1 MFSSVK
7 SNTYIKTVN
16 VKNLDINSY
25 NKRIEK
31 YKNIS
36 NLFKNFNKSK
46 CLVPAKKTAENSI
59 INKRSF
65 YIGDTQIFLK
75 KRIGSNSRY
84 GTIFLSTY
92 NNNKFAIKLSP
103 SSQYNLRQ
111 IILIQKLSK
120 IAEEDI
126 NPHFLLNYKLFI
138 CNNNL
143 ELNNLPTVIKKSDY
157 YITVN
162 ELVNGNFKNF
172 LNFTNSV
179 LLLNALQQIL
189 ISVLSFHHFSG
200 GLFHNDCHYKNFL
213 YLKIKPGGF
222 FHYKIYDK
230 DIYIK
235 NYGYI
240 WIIWDF
246 GLAHTELC
254 YKTKRLEDYI
264 RIVRILN
271 EKISINDNIY
281 NESIMNILKY
291 KYNYREIFGDSDK
304 KFFEELFK
312 NSNKEFKTFQTKP
325 LPQFADVKE
334 QIKKELSQKYKKY
347 ANYQENKLS
356 PKVQN
361 QFENDINK
369 EFENLLKETNDYNKE
384 VNKNINKQI
393 EEAKNIIAEN
403 NANKII
409 SQYKSMEDINA
420 HITSSYVRELKGYD
434 NIWKQSLEKNNVKNA
449 DIILTNKQFEL
460 PIMKLVRGL
469 STGDNELNK
478 QLLPIAKAINDYTN
492 HIFQSIKEVNPLIK
506 EVKGYTGIVTH
517 NRKLINNNSEEWEKF
532 ISNNGLMQ
540 EPLNADEI
548 TEFKELLNKI
558 HKTSAEQLRAY
569 DYSIRRF
576 KFVSPEAEFA
586 YNNQFGNANTL
597 FERLKNVGEVNARRI
612 SSIKTLGENQE
623 LTISKMG
630 EILKDP
636 EGAQKIANTLFPVTL
651 GHFNNQAQI
660 INAIN
665 LSAKAS
671 RLTTSTLN
679 PLIQIIKYLPED
691 MVNLF
696 TNISKDSSILK
707 GIKYMTT
714 SLTKQTPDFIKQM
727 SSLNE
732 FDKRSLKS
740 LVQQLKIANEKAVHK
755 SMGFFEVGGSKA
767 DNYGSFLENINSKI
781 NGSHLNDT
789 LLRNKAG
796 TTYATLLKNA
806 NQDGKLQQYF
816 PTIPPE
822 KLNKFID
829 KDGYVNPFINNDPK
843 LKKYSEIIANKYFEF
858 IEDVNP
864 VYTKSSIISSPDSPS
879 ALLPVKMARWTQT
892 VTSRTLLPLMKEFAT
907 TKGISRSG
915 TAGAKWLLYAT
926 SMTAISEATRTLEDW
941 IEGKEHETKW
951 KEISKDFLGF
961 GVFGGMYWN
970 YKLSYSK
977 MIDLAKAGYYTTKA
991 NLFDKEYSD
1000 EQFKDFTNSKKNIDN
1015 ASYIFRIYHSIHDRF
1030 EK

>member
-1 MFSSVK
+1 M
-7 SNTYIKTVN
+7 
-16 VKNLDINSY
+16 
-25 NKRIEK
+25 
-31 YKNIS
+31 
-36 NLFKNFNKSK
+36 
-46 CLVPAKKTAENSI
+46 
-59 INKRSF
+59 
-65 YIGDTQIFLK
+65 
-75 KRIGSNSRY
+75 
-84 GTIFLSTY
+84 
-92 NNNKFAIKLSP
+92 NNNEP
-103 SSQYNLRQ
+103 
-111 IILIQKLSK
+111 
-120 IAEEDI
+120 
-126 NPHFLLNYKLFI
+126 FLQAPNI
-138 CNNNL
+138 ENNN
-143 ELNNLPTVIKKSDY
+143 
-157 YITVN
+157 N
-162 ELVNGNFKNF
+162 EL
-172 LNFTNSV
+172 
-179 LLLNALQQIL
+179 
-189 ISVLSFHHFSG
+189 
-200 GLFHNDCHYKNFL
+200 
-213 YLKIKPGGF
+213 
-222 FHYKIYDK
+222 
-230 DIYIK
+230 IK
-235 NYGYI
+235 NNKPFLQAPNMG
-240 WIIWDF
+240 
-246 GLAHTELC
+246 E
-254 YKTKRLEDYI
+254 
-264 RIVRILN
+264 
-271 EKISINDNIY
+271 SINDNKFDFKYVPKPEKPNSYLDKIGIWDIAKQNIEQGWQKGKEELPVKQSVEELQNDIKEGLAGVKSSGISTINMIPGFNLPIEDHDNLAFKISKGVTDVLTMLVPVVGVEEAIAKTTATSLKGVTEALGGGKEVYNVINNNYLSKLIMSGSRATTGGALFGLEEAYRNQANNITADYEKSIKENALFGLAGGIVFHYAENIY
-281 NESIMNILKY
+281 AKYMNKYLPDYSQNLNKFENGAEYNGEKISNETI
-291 KYNYREIFGDSDK
+291 SDIAEPTINTEPVSGIITELPEN
-304 KFFEELFK
+304 FEELFK

-334 QIKKELSQKYKKY
+334 QIKEELSQKYKKY

-540 EPLNADEI
+540 EPLNAEEI

-707 GIKYMTT
+707 GFY
-714 SLTKQTPDFIKQM
+714 
-727 SSLNE
+727 
-732 FDKRSLKS
+732 
-740 LVQQLKIANEKAVHK
+740 
-755 SMGFFEVGGSKA
+755 
-767 DNYGSFLENINSKI
+767 
-781 NGSHLNDT
+781 
-789 LLRNKAG
+789 
-796 TTYATLLKNA
+796 
-806 NQDGKLQQYF
+806 
-816 PTIPPE
+816 
-822 KLNKFID
+822 
-829 KDGYVNPFINNDPK
+829 
-843 LKKYSEIIANKYFEF
+843 
-858 IEDVNP
+858 
-864 VYTKSSIISSPDSPS
+864 
-879 ALLPVKMARWTQT
+879 
-892 VTSRTLLPLMKEFAT
+892 
-907 TKGISRSG
+907 
-915 TAGAKWLLYAT
+915 
-926 SMTAISEATRTLEDW
+926 
-941 IEGKEHETKW
+941 
-951 KEISKDFLGF
+951 
-961 GVFGGMYWN
+961 
-970 YKLSYSK
+970 
-977 MIDLAKAGYYTTKA
+977 
-991 NLFDKEYSD
+991 
-1000 EQFKDFTNSKKNIDN
+1000 
-1015 ASYIFRIYHSIHDRF
+1015 
-1030 EK
+1030 

>member
-1 MFSSVK
+1 M
-7 SNTYIKTVN
+7 
-16 VKNLDINSY
+16 
-25 NKRIEK
+25 
-31 YKNIS
+31 
-36 NLFKNFNKSK
+36 
-46 CLVPAKKTAENSI
+46 
-59 INKRSF
+59 
-65 YIGDTQIFLK
+65 
-75 KRIGSNSRY
+75 
-84 GTIFLSTY
+84 
-92 NNNKFAIKLSP
+92 NNNEP
-103 SSQYNLRQ
+103 
-111 IILIQKLSK
+111 
-120 IAEEDI
+120 
-126 NPHFLLNYKLFI
+126 FLQAPNME
-138 CNNNL
+138 NNN
-143 ELNNLPTVIKKSDY
+143 
-157 YITVN
+157 N
-162 ELVNGNFKNF
+162 EL
-172 LNFTNSV
+172 
-179 LLLNALQQIL
+179 
-189 ISVLSFHHFSG
+189 
-200 GLFHNDCHYKNFL
+200 
-213 YLKIKPGGF
+213 
-222 FHYKIYDK
+222 
-230 DIYIK
+230 IK
-235 NYGYI
+235 NNKPFLQAPNMG
-240 WIIWDF
+240 
-246 GLAHTELC
+246 E
-254 YKTKRLEDYI
+254 
-264 RIVRILN
+264 
-271 EKISINDNIY
+271 SINDNKFDFKYVPKPEKPNSYLDKIGIWDIAKQNIEQGWQKGKEELPVKQSVEELQNYIKEGLDGVKASGISTINMIPGFNLPIEDHDNLAFKISKGVTDVLTMLVPVVGVEEAIAKTTATSLKGVTEALGGGKEVYNVINNNYLSKLIMSGSRATTGGALFGLEEAYRNQANNITADYEKSIKENALFGLAGGIVFHYAENIY
-281 NESIMNILKY
+281 AKYMNKYLPDYSQNLNKFENGAEYNGEKISNETI
-291 KYNYREIFGDSDK
+291 SDIAEPTINTEPVSGIITELPEN
-304 KFFEELFK
+304 FEELFK

-334 QIKKELSQKYKKY
+334 QIKEELSQKYKKY

>member
-1 MFSSVK
+1 MNNKPFLQAPSMGENINNNQFDFKYVPK
-7 SNTYIKTVN
+7 PEKP
-16 VKNLDINSY
+16 NSY
-25 NKRIEK
+25 LDNIGIWDIAKKNIEEGWQKGKEELPVKQSVEELQNDIKEGLAGVKASGISTINMIPGFNLPVEDHDNLAFKLSKGVADVVTMLIPVVGVEGAIAKTTSTSLKGVTEALGGGKEVYNVINNNYLSKLIMNGSRATTGGALFGLEEAYRNQSNNITADYEKSIKENALFGLAGGIVFHYAENIYAKYMNKYLPDYSQNLNKFENGAE
-31 YKNIS
+31 YNGKNIS
-36 NLFKNFNKSK
+36 NETVSDI
-46 CLVPAKKTAENSI
+46 VEPI
-59 INKRSF
+59 INTEPVS
-65 YIGDTQIFLK
+65 G
-75 KRIGSNSRY
+75 
-84 GTIFLSTY
+84 
-92 NNNKFAIKLSP
+92 
-103 SSQYNLRQ
+103 
-111 IILIQKLSK
+111 II
-120 IAEEDI
+120 
-126 NPHFLLNYKLFI
+126 NT
-138 CNNNL
+138 
-143 ELNNLPTVIKKSDY
+143 LP
-157 YITVN
+157 
-162 ELVNGNFKNF
+162 E
-172 LNFTNSV
+172 
-179 LLLNALQQIL
+179 
-189 ISVLSFHHFSG
+189 
-200 GLFHNDCHYKNFL
+200 
-213 YLKIKPGGF
+213 
-222 FHYKIYDK
+222 
-230 DIYIK
+230 
-235 NYGYI
+235 
-240 WIIWDF
+240 
-246 GLAHTELC
+246 
-254 YKTKRLEDYI
+254 
-264 RIVRILN
+264 
-271 EKISINDNIY
+271 NI
-281 NESIMNILKY
+281 EQ
-291 KYNYREIFGDSDK
+291 
-304 KFFEELFK
+304 LFK
-312 NSNKEFKTFQTKP
+312 NSNKEFKNFQTKP
-325 LPQFADVKE
+325 LPKFVDVKDE
-334 QIKKELSQKYKKY
+334 IKEELAQKYKKY
-347 ANYQENKLS
+347 ANYKENKLS
-356 PKVQN
+356 FKIQN
-361 QFENDINK
+361 EFENDINK
-369 EFENLLKETNDYNKE
+369 KFENKIEEINNYNKE

-409 SQYKSMEDINA
+409 SQYKNMEDINA
-420 HITSSYVRELKGYD
+420 HISSSYVRELKGYD

-460 PIMKLVRGL
+460 PIMKLVKGL

-492 HIFQSIKEVNPLIK
+492 HIFQSIKEINPLIK
-506 EVKGYTGIVTH
+506 EVKGYTGVVTH
-517 NRKLINNNSEEWEKF
+517 NRKLINNNLKEWEKF
-532 ISNNGLMQ
+532 ITNNGLMQ

-558 HKTSAEQLRAY
+558 HKTSAEQLRTY

-597 FERLKNVGEVNARRI
+597 FERLKNLGEVNARRI

-623 LTISKMG
+623 LTVSKMG

-691 MVNLF
+691 MINLF

-714 SLTKQTPDFIKQM
+714 SLTKQTPDFVKQI

-755 SMGFFEVGGSKA
+755 TMGFFEVGGSKA

-789 LLRNKAG
+789 LIRNKAG

-806 NQDGKLQQYF
+806 NQDGKLQEYF

-843 LKKYSEIIANKYFEF
+843 LKKYSEIISNKYFEF

-864 VYTKSSIISSPDSPS
+864 AYTKSTTISSADSPS

-907 TKGISRSG
+907 SKGLSRSG

-926 SMTAISEATRTLEDW
+926 SMTAISEATRTISDW

-951 KEISKDFLGF
+951 EEISKDFLGF

-977 MIDLAKAGYYTTKA
+977 MIDLVKSGYYTTKA
-991 NLFDKEYSD
+991 SLFDKEYSD
-1000 EQFKDFTNSKKNIDN
+1000 EQFKDFINAKKNIDN
-1015 ASYIFRIYHSIHDRF
+1015 ASYIFRIYHSLHDRF

>member
-1 MFSSVK
+1 M
-7 SNTYIKTVN
+7 
-16 VKNLDINSY
+16 
-25 NKRIEK
+25 
-31 YKNIS
+31 
-36 NLFKNFNKSK
+36 
-46 CLVPAKKTAENSI
+46 
-59 INKRSF
+59 
-65 YIGDTQIFLK
+65 
-75 KRIGSNSRY
+75 
-84 GTIFLSTY
+84 
-92 NNNKFAIKLSP
+92 NNNEP
-103 SSQYNLRQ
+103 
-111 IILIQKLSK
+111 
-120 IAEEDI
+120 
-126 NPHFLLNYKLFI
+126 FLQAPNME
-138 CNNNL
+138 NNN
-143 ELNNLPTVIKKSDY
+143 
-157 YITVN
+157 N
-162 ELVNGNFKNF
+162 EL
-172 LNFTNSV
+172 
-179 LLLNALQQIL
+179 
-189 ISVLSFHHFSG
+189 
-200 GLFHNDCHYKNFL
+200 
-213 YLKIKPGGF
+213 
-222 FHYKIYDK
+222 
-230 DIYIK
+230 IK
-235 NYGYI
+235 NNKPFLQAPNMG
-240 WIIWDF
+240 
-246 GLAHTELC
+246 E
-254 YKTKRLEDYI
+254 
-264 RIVRILN
+264 
-271 EKISINDNIY
+271 SINDNKFDFKYVPKPEKPNSYLDKIGIWDIAKQNIEQGWQKGKEELPVKQSVEELQNDIKEGLDGVKASGISTINMIPGFNLPIEDHDNLAFKISKGVTDVLTMLVPVVGVEEAIAKTTATSLKGVTEALGGGKEVYNVINNNYLSKLIMSGSRATTGGALFGLEEAYRNQANNITADYEKSIKENALFGLAGGIVFHYAENIY
-281 NESIMNILKY
+281 AKYMNKYLPDYSQNLNKFENGAEYNGEKISNETI
-291 KYNYREIFGDSDK
+291 SDIAEPTINTEPVSGIITELPEN
-304 KFFEELFK
+304 FEELFK

>member
-1 MFSSVK
+1 M
-7 SNTYIKTVN
+7 
-16 VKNLDINSY
+16 
-25 NKRIEK
+25 
-31 YKNIS
+31 
-36 NLFKNFNKSK
+36 
-46 CLVPAKKTAENSI
+46 
-59 INKRSF
+59 
-65 YIGDTQIFLK
+65 
-75 KRIGSNSRY
+75 
-84 GTIFLSTY
+84 
-92 NNNKFAIKLSP
+92 NNNEP
-103 SSQYNLRQ
+103 
-111 IILIQKLSK
+111 
-120 IAEEDI
+120 
-126 NPHFLLNYKLFI
+126 FLQAPNME
-138 CNNNL
+138 NNN
-143 ELNNLPTVIKKSDY
+143 EL
-157 YITVN
+157 
-162 ELVNGNFKNF
+162 
-172 LNFTNSV
+172 
-179 LLLNALQQIL
+179 
-189 ISVLSFHHFSG
+189 
-200 GLFHNDCHYKNFL
+200 
-213 YLKIKPGGF
+213 
-222 FHYKIYDK
+222 
-230 DIYIK
+230 IK
-235 NYGYI
+235 NNKPFLQAPNMG
-240 WIIWDF
+240 
-246 GLAHTELC
+246 E
-254 YKTKRLEDYI
+254 
-264 RIVRILN
+264 
-271 EKISINDNIY
+271 SINDNKFDFKYVPKPEKPNSYLDKIDIWNIAKQNIEQGWQKGKEELPVKQSVEELQNDIKEGLAGVKASGISTINMIPGFNLPIEDHDNLAFKISKGVTDVLTMLVPVVGVEEAIAKTTATSLKGVTEALGGGKEVYNVINNNYLSKLIMSGSRATTGGALFGLEEAYRNQANNITADYEKSIKENALFGLAGGIVFHYAENIY
-281 NESIMNILKY
+281 AKYMNKYLPDYSQNLNKFENGAEYNGEKISNETI
-291 KYNYREIFGDSDK
+291 SDIAEPTINTEPVSGIITELPEN
-304 KFFEELFK
+304 FEELFK

-540 EPLNADEI
+540 EPLNAEEI

-623 LTISKMG
+623 LTISKIG

-789 LLRNKAG
+789 LIRNKAG
-796 TTYATLLKNA
+796 TTYATLLKKA

-907 TKGISRSG
+907 TKGMSRSG

>member
-1 MFSSVK
+1 M
-7 SNTYIKTVN
+7 
-16 VKNLDINSY
+16 
-25 NKRIEK
+25 
-31 YKNIS
+31 
-36 NLFKNFNKSK
+36 
-46 CLVPAKKTAENSI
+46 
-59 INKRSF
+59 
-65 YIGDTQIFLK
+65 
-75 KRIGSNSRY
+75 
-84 GTIFLSTY
+84 
-92 NNNKFAIKLSP
+92 NNNEP
-103 SSQYNLRQ
+103 
-111 IILIQKLSK
+111 
-120 IAEEDI
+120 
-126 NPHFLLNYKLFI
+126 FLQAPNME
-138 CNNNL
+138 NNN
-143 ELNNLPTVIKKSDY
+143 
-157 YITVN
+157 N
-162 ELVNGNFKNF
+162 EL
-172 LNFTNSV
+172 
-179 LLLNALQQIL
+179 
-189 ISVLSFHHFSG
+189 
-200 GLFHNDCHYKNFL
+200 
-213 YLKIKPGGF
+213 
-222 FHYKIYDK
+222 
-230 DIYIK
+230 IK
-235 NYGYI
+235 NNKPFLQAPNMG
-240 WIIWDF
+240 
-246 GLAHTELC
+246 E
-254 YKTKRLEDYI
+254 
-264 RIVRILN
+264 
-271 EKISINDNIY
+271 SINDNKFDFKYVPKPEKPNSYLDKIDIWNIAKQNIEQGWQKGKEELPVKQSVEELQNDIKEGLAGVKASGISTINMIPGFNLPIEDHDNLAFKISKGVTDVLTMLVPVVGVEEAIAKTTATSLKGVTEALGGGKEVYNVINNNYLSKLIMSGSRATTGGALFGLEEAYRNQANNITADYEKSIKENALFGLAGGIVFHYAENIY
-281 NESIMNILKY
+281 AKYMNKYLPDYSQNLNKFENGAEYNGEKISNETI
-291 KYNYREIFGDSDK
+291 SDIAEPTINTEPVSGIITELPEN
-304 KFFEELFK
+304 FEELFK

-334 QIKKELSQKYKKY
+334 QIKEELSQKYKKY